1 MKEIKPIT
9 MPGTHQRFLTYF
21 ESEPISENSKIL
33 DIGAGHG
40 AFSKKLFEKGF
51 EVSAC
56 DLFPEHFYFDEI
68 ECKKVDVTQKFPYDD
83 NSFDAAIAIEVS
95 EHINDHEV
103 FFKEISRI
111 LKPGAKLYITTPNI
125 LSLKSRIR
133 FLFSGF
139 FYSFN
144 PLEIKNY
151 DGLQHVSSLTLNQY
165 DYVAIKNG
173 FKNAE
178 VMIDKKQSTSMWL
191 MFFLYPFLWIYTKLK
206 GKSII
211 HNSFKLLLGRI
222 LFLSFMNDK
231 K

>member
-1 MKEIKPIT
+1 MEEIKPIT
-9 MPGTHQRFLTYF
+9 MLGTHQRFLTHL
-21 ESEPISENSKIL
+21 ESEPISKKSKIL

-40 AFSKKLFEKGF
+40 AFSKKLHEKGF
-51 EVSAC
+51 DVSAC
-56 DLFPEHFYFDEI
+56 DFFPEHFYFKEI

-111 LKPGAKLYITTPNI
+111 LKPEAKLYITTPNI

-173 FKNAE
+173 FLNAT
-178 VMIDKKQSTSMWL
+178 VSIDKKQSTSQWL
-191 MFFLYPFLWIYTKLK
+191 MPF
-206 GKSII
+206 
-211 HNSFKLLLGRI
+211 
-222 LFLSFMNDK
+222 
-231 K
+231 